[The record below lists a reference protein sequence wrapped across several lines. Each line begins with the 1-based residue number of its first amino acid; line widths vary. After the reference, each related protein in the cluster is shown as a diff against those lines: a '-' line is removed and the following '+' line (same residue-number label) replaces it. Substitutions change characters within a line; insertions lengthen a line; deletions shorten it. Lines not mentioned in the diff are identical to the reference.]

1 MQSDRSEHTQGRGQ
15 GAAAGLAGQALAVDL
30 GGTKALLGLFATD
43 AGAAAPLRA
52 IHVRRL
58 ACADFPGFEALLSAY
73 LDTARTERAIGRIES
88 VCIGLAG
95 PVDGD
100 RARLTNLPWEID
112 AKRIAS
118 MLAGARVRLVNDF
131 AAAAAGIEAL
141 DATALRTMQETAPRS
156 GAPRLVLGAGTGL
169 GTALLIP
176 CGNTWRVFPGEGGH
190 AGFAPRDERELEL
203 WRHLSKDKGRV
214 SWENVVSGPGIEA
227 IYAYLS
233 DPGPGVDAS
242 TPARDPVSAARI
254 SEVGLGQESAREPG
268 RQSQSPAV
276 DPGSASAALDMFASA
291 FGAFAGDAALLTL
304 PHGGIYIAGGIAA
317 KVFDARRTQLFLQ
330 SFGAK
335 GVQSALMSGFPVRLV
350 VEPRVGL
357 LGAALLAT
365 RRGRDPAPD

>member
-1 MQSDRSEHTQGRGQ
+1 MQNDRSEHTQGQGQ
-15 GAAAGLAGQALAVDL
+15 GAGADLAGQALAVDL

-43 AGAAAPLRA
+43 VGAAAPPRA
-52 IHVRRL
+52 MHVRRL
-58 ACADFPGFEALLSAY
+58 ACADFAGFEALLSAY

-88 VCIGLAG
+88 ACIGLAG

-112 AKRIAS
+112 AKRIAA

-131 AAAAAGIEAL
+131 AAAAAGIETL
-141 DATALRTMQETAPRS
+141 DGAALRAIQQAVPRP

-176 CGNTWRVFPGEGGH
+176 CGSAWRVFPGEGGH
-190 AGFAPRDERELEL
+190 AAFAPRDECELGF
-203 WRHLSKDKGRV
+203 WRHVSKDAGRV
-214 SWENVVSGPGIEA
+214 SWEHVVSGPGIEA
-227 IYAYLS
+227 IYAYLR
-233 DPGPGVDAS
+233 DPGSRVDAS
-242 TPARDPVSAARI
+242 TPARDRVSAARI
-254 SEVGLGQESAREPG
+254 SAVGLGQESAREPG
-268 RQSQSPAV
+268 RQPQSPAV
-276 DPGSASAALDMFASA
+276 DPGIASAALDMFASA

-335 GVQSALMSGFPVRLV
+335 GVQSALMSGFPVSLV
-350 VEPRVGL
+350 AEPRVGL

-365 RRGRDPAPD
+365 RRDRDQTSD